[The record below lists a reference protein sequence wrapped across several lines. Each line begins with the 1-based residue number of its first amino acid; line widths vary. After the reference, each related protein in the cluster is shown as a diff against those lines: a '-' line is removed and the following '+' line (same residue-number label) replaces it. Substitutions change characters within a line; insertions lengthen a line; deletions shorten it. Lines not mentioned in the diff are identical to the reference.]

1 MISEAFASSKG
12 LFTFTYEKCF
22 FCRTTQLGAFL
33 IVSND
38 PKLCRTAQIQS
49 HDQFCVNRPFK
60 KQTTTYF
67 MKQIIFVIEAF
78 YKCKLTFDRSTTPT
92 SPCCTRTTQST
103 TIPIKTHTGTNNIKP
118 KYTFIEL

>member
-22 FCRTTQLGAFL
+22 FCRTTQLGAL

-60 KQTTTYF
+60 KANYY
-67 MKQIIFVIEAF
+67 IFYETNYICNWGILQVQVDF
-78 YKCKLTFDRSTTPT
+78 WSQYDPN
-92 SPCCTRTTQST
+92 
-103 TIPIKTHTGTNNIKP
+103 IPLLYQDYP
-118 KYTFIEL
+118 KYYDPYQDTYRYQ